1 MMSLEEE
8 MVDGASFVE
17 NLIANFLDLVEMIF
31 AMQEKV
37 QIKISNEETERITS
51 VGEMLDFFTGK

>member
-51 VGEMLDFFTGK
+51 VGEMLDCFTGK